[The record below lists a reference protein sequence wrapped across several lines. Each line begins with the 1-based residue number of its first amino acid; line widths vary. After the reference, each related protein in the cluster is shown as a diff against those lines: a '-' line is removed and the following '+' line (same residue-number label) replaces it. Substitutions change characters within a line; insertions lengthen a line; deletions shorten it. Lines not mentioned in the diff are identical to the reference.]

1 MRCPFCHQTIEFEF
15 RAGEWIAMRD
25 GREHS
30 CNGLI
35 QAQSASQGKTGQK
48 SPRQESLVADEPVA
62 QARPAVVPQH
72 EDYPPWEDAPAPVVA
87 TPTIGASQAPTKPSK
102 TQPVQLELKAID

>member
-30 CNGLI
+30 CNGLN
-35 QAQSASQGKTGQK
+35 QAQSIARGKTAQK
-48 SPRQESLVADEPVA
+48 SPRQESLVADESTA
-62 QARPAVVPQH
+62 QLRPTVVPQH

-87 TPTIGASQAPTKPSK
+87 TPTIGASQSPTKPGK
-102 TQPVQLELKAID
+102 TQQGQLELKAME